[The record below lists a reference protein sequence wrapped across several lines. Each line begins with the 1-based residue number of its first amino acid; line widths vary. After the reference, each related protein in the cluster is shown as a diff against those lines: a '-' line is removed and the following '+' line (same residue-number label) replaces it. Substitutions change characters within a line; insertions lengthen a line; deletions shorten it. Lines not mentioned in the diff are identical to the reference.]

1 MIKVVT
7 SWPGV
12 TEGGIVTSGN
22 TVLGANLTYDSLFE
36 SERGF
41 KPKEVE

>member
-1 MIKVVT
+1 M
-7 SWPGV
+7 
-12 TEGGIVTSGN
+12 TSGN

-41 KPKEVE
+41 KPKEVESKRERERRETLT